1 VAPARILLSIGVLI
15 TGLAAGV
22 GVVIA
27 MITLDTS
34 FQSIVDLRQM
44 GRPVLGAISLAA
56 LPPTLAMRLKS
67 AAIFGSAIGGLV
79 VVLGGVLLHFSQ
91 RI

>member
-1 VAPARILLSIGVLI
+1 VLI
-15 TGLAAGV
+15 AGLGAGL

-27 MITLDTS
+27 MMTLDTS
-34 FQSIVDLRQM
+34 FHSIVDLRAM

-56 LPPTLAMRLKS
+56 LPPTLSQRLRN

-91 RI
+91 RT